1 MRKTAEKVG
10 YIMAFRNSFRLLT
23 TGIAFLVI
31 GVILTVMAA
40 GTLIDSA
47 AAPAD
52 FNSLNAQ
59 DVKAGMIVEG
69 DLEYNFGSYVELTMK
84 KDNAPETTSGYYYL
98 IGVGEESIMGLYA
111 PVGTLS
117 RQLDKQSSAF
127 WDILNGESDVMPEK
141 VHFKGKIKNMDDED
155 VDLFKQ
161 SLEKDWGYTGE
172 EIEQYGVLLYV
183 DAKEIKP
190 QTVLLVIG
198 IVVSL
203 LGLLFGFLFI
213 RQKMMGR

>member
-47 AAPAD
+47 ATPAD
-52 FNSLNAQ
+52 FNNLKAQ
-59 DVKAGMIVEG
+59 DIKAGMIVEG
-69 DLEYNFGSYVELTMK
+69 DLEYNYGSYVKLTMK

-98 IGVGEESIMGLYA
+98 IGAGEESVMGLYT

-117 RQLDKQSSAF
+117 RQLDDQADAF
-127 WDILNGESDVMPEK
+127 W
-141 VHFKGKIKNMDDED
+141 
-155 VDLFKQ
+155 
-161 SLEKDWGYTGE
+161 
-172 EIEQYGVLLYV
+172 
-183 DAKEIKP
+183 
-190 QTVLLVIG
+190 
-198 IVVSL
+198 
-203 LGLLFGFLFI
+203 
-213 RQKMMGR
+213 

>member
-1 MRKTAEKVG
+1 
-10 YIMAFRNSFRLLT
+10 MAVRNSFRLLT

-47 AAPAD
+47 ATPAN
-52 FNSLNAQ
+52 FNSLKAQ

-69 DLEYNFGSYVELTMK
+69 DLEYNYGSYVELSTK
-84 KDNAPETTSGYYYL
+84 KDNAPEKTAGYYYL
-98 IGVGEESIMGLYA
+98 IDVGDESLMGLYT

-117 RQLDKQSSAF
+117 RQLDDQSEAF
-127 WDILNGESDVMPEK
+127 WDIMNGESEDMPETI
-141 VHFKGKIKNMDDED
+141 HFKGKIKEMTDED
-155 VDLFKQ
+155 VDLFKDE
-161 SLEKDWGYTGE
+161 LERLGFTSE
-172 EIEQYGVLLYV
+172 EMEQYSVFLYV
-183 DAKEIKP
+183 DAAEIKP

-203 LGLLFGFLFI
+203 LGLLFGFLFV

>member
-10 YIMAFRNSFRLLT
+10 YIMAVRNSFRLLT

-40 GTLIDSA
+40 GTIIDSA
-47 AAPAD
+47 ATPVD
-52 FNSLNAQ
+52 FNNLKAQ

-69 DLEYNFGSYVELTMK
+69 DLEYNYGSYVELTTK
-84 KDNAPETTSGYYYL
+84 KDNAPEKTAGYYYL
-98 IGVGEESIMGLYA
+98 IDVGEESLMGLYT

-117 RQLDKQSSAF
+117 RQLDDQSEAF
-127 WDILNGESDVMPEK
+127 WDIMNGESEDMPETI
-141 VHFKGKIKNMDDED
+141 HFKGKIKSMTDED
-155 VDLFKQ
+155 VDLFKDE
-161 SLEKDWGYTGE
+161 LERLGFTSE
-172 EIEQYGVLLYV
+172 EIEQYSVFLYV
-183 DAKEIKP
+183 DAAEIKP

-203 LGLLFGFLFI
+203 LGLLFGFLFV

>member
-1 MRKTAEKVG
+1 
-10 YIMAFRNSFRLLT
+10 MAVRNSFRLLT

-40 GTLIDSA
+40 GTIIDSA
-47 AAPAD
+47 TTPAD
-52 FNSLNAQ
+52 FNNLSAQ

-69 DLEYNFGSYVELTMK
+69 DLEYNYGSYVELSTK
-84 KDNAPETTSGYYYL
+84 KDNAPEKTAGYYYL
-98 IGVGEESIMGLYA
+98 IDVGDESLMGLYT

-117 RQLDKQSSAF
+117 RQLDDQSEAF
-127 WDILNGESDVMPEK
+127 WDIMKGVSEDMPETI
-141 VHFKGKIKNMDDED
+141 HFKGKIKSMTDED
-155 VDLFKQ
+155 VDLFKDE
-161 SLEKDWGYTGE
+161 LERLGFTSE
-172 EIEQYGVLLYV
+172 EIEQYSVFLYV
-183 DAKEIKP
+183 DAAEIKP

-203 LGLLFGFLFI
+203 LGLLFGFLFV